1 MSGII
6 PYDERLA
13 RSNGGFI
20 TPNNEII
27 LTDNHEKF
35 AYNYCF
41 GYDDLYNSQNEFKN
55 SKLTSEELKLFKL
68 WLKENVGFTRDMNSD
83 FLLYIMRYDK
93 VERKIRRVITTTNP
107 RTHIRFYNYYLMDFD
122 ILIQRPKVFNE
133 ETRLFEYVDYNELW
147 MQDSI
152 DREAE
157 KEINEIK
164 EKVLSKD
171 RYLYLK

>member
-1 MSGII
+1 
-6 PYDERLA
+6 
-13 RSNGGFI
+13 
-20 TPNNEII
+20 
-27 LTDNHEKF
+27 
-35 AYNYCF
+35 
-41 GYDDLYNSQNEFKN
+41 
-55 SKLTSEELKLFKL
+55 
-68 WLKENVGFTRDMNSD
+68 
-83 FLLYIMRYDK
+83 
-93 VERKIRRVITTTNP
+93 
-107 RTHIRFYNYYLMDFD
+107 MDFD